1 MKNILLIMSML
12 TTGAAAAQMPTA
24 RKALLQQDLT
34 GLTVETV
41 KMDQATLASE
51 QPTIIINK

>member
-1 MKNILLIMSML
+1 MKSILLIMSIL

-24 RKALLQQDLT
+24 RKTLLQQDLT

-41 KMDQATLASE
+41 KMDQATLTPD